1 MDIRCRKTTCFYNN
15 KYTCTAK
22 EILVGS
28 NMVCS
33 TYKKTNKTEPDT
45 SKTMFER
52 APEYAPQRDSKTLD
66 IGCKA
71 HCIFNKEGECI
82 ANGITV
88 NAIAEKPYC
97 MTFVTRS

>member
-1 MDIRCRKTTCFYNN
+1 MSLIQVRQCLK
-15 KYTCTAK
+15 
-22 EILVGS
+22 GQ
-28 NMVCS
+28 
-33 TYKKTNKTEPDT
+33 
-45 SKTMFER
+45 
-52 APEYAPQRDSKTLD
+52 PEYAPQRDSKTMD

-97 MTFVTRS
+97 MTFVNRS